1 MSEQPVV
8 SERLAYRVK
17 EAAALVGLSETMMRE
32 LLLRGEIRQQ
42 ESGQGPPGAPLG
54 AGGMAGAERTRRRP
68 RRLAFP
74 GSINRIHH
82 R

>member
-32 LLLRGEIRQQ
+32 LLLRGEIR
-42 ESGQGPPGAPLG
+42 SKKVGKARLV
-54 AGGMAGAERTRRRP
+54 P
-68 RRLAFP
+68 RWALEEWLAQSEPAADRAAWQF
-74 GSINRIHH
+74 RD

>member
-1 MSEQPVV
+1 MGSEGLPAD
-8 SERLAYRVK
+8 RLAYTVK
-17 EAAALVGLSETMMRE
+17 EPTACVGLEKSSASCAATGRNP
-32 LLLRGEIRQQ
+32 QQ

-74 GSINRIHH
+74 GSINRTHH